1 MSETADRIDAGCP
14 AHLAHRKGGGPA
26 PDAPEDIESHRPLP
40 DYGLDSI
47 YALSIVVEIEDHLGL
62 QLEATMVWDHPSIDS
77 LVEVLATKT
86 AEAS

>member
-1 MSETADRIDAGCP
+1 MSETADRIDAGALRTWLTERVADLLRMP
-14 AHLAHRKGGGPA
+14 
-26 PDAPEDIESHRPLP
+26 PEDIESHRPLP